1 MRDRDIGLFLGLIEK
16 RLVEL
21 LMVHAFLETQVRVQ
35 RAWRGAGSRGSEV
48 GVRGP
53 LASPSSR
60 ATPSPACLALPSW
73 CWARAPRSFSR
84 RWSCLCP
91 LTICELEGRR
101 VGVGDGD
108 PTGTGGHMGGSLRD
122 WRVGVA
128 GAGGEDGLGAL
139 REAEGERG
147 QGARGCPGPS
157 WGGSLGRAMRSHRP
171 SEDGE
176 YSRGLPSPH
185 FREEPPGFEARDD
198 YPLSKE
204 ELLSQVVKSVR
215 RGGAGW
221 GELGGL
227 GGPDLPPPQLKV
239 QEQAREQHLKEL
251 AEAVKKVDSTP
262 SITFSQKA
270 SSSTR
275 LLPKSPS
282 AIPGSIMSHRTS
294 GILVAGGGRAPSSNV
309 GHVTFGEPSSSA
321 GRMTYGSTSATGAL
335 ASSRSSTGGR
345 VTFRSPS
352 SSSYLGSTGYLESS
366 RGHESF
372 GGLESRGPGSESS
385 GGLGFSRGQVSST
398 GPASSTGQ
406 GSTTSKDSR
415 SNY

>member
-1 MRDRDIGLFLGLIEK
+1 MSFACGPRGPGSRDLRGKRGRASRGHRIGDRLSPLTPAIQRLFTRAQCDSTLINDLLGVKTQMRDRDIGLFLGLIEK

-157 WGGSLGRAMRSHRP
+157 WGG
-171 SEDGE
+171 
-176 YSRGLPSPH
+176 GLW
-185 FREEPPGFEARDD
+185 A
-198 YPLSKE
+198 
-204 ELLSQVVKSVR
+204 EL
-215 RGGAGW
+215 
-221 GELGGL
+221 
-227 GGPDLPPPQLKV
+227 
-239 QEQAREQHLKEL
+239 
-251 AEAVKKVDSTP
+251 
-262 SITFSQKA
+262 
-270 SSSTR
+270 
-275 LLPKSPS
+275 
-282 AIPGSIMSHRTS
+282 
-294 GILVAGGGRAPSSNV
+294 
-309 GHVTFGEPSSSA
+309 
-321 GRMTYGSTSATGAL
+321 
-335 ASSRSSTGGR
+335 
-345 VTFRSPS
+345 
-352 SSSYLGSTGYLESS
+352 
-366 RGHESF
+366 
-372 GGLESRGPGSESS
+372 
-385 GGLGFSRGQVSST
+385 
-398 GPASSTGQ
+398 
-406 GSTTSKDSR
+406 
-415 SNY
+415 